1 MNFGMVILSMVGIF
15 ATILYYLMGIYLGDK
30 NDSAFSDA
38 ALKKLTIKQDS
49 ILRKIIPYKKKGYI
63 CTTYLYIRIIPFII
77 HVLLFVVLMIM
88 LAVDQLLIDFIN
100 DNVYVYI
107 ATVIGIIFILY
118 NFILAVLAKIL

>member
-1 MNFGMVILSMVGIF
+1 MDLTMTICFIF
-15 ATILYYLMGIYLGDK
+15 LFFIPILYYLMGIYLGDK

-38 ALKKLTIKQDS
+38 TLKKLTIKQDS

-88 LAVDQLLIDFIN
+88 LVVDQLLIDFIMIT
-100 DNVYVYI
+100 YI
-107 ATVIGIIFILY
+107 SI
-118 NFILAVLAKIL
+118 

>member
-1 MNFGMVILSMVGIF
+1 MDLTMTICFILLFFIP
-15 ATILYYLMGIYLGDK
+15 ILYYLMGIYLGDK

-88 LAVDQLLIDFIN
+88 LIVDQLLIDFIN
-100 DNVYVYI
+100 DSVYI
-107 ATVIGIIFILY
+107 YISAGVGIIFMLY